1 MGDLFSKYIVW
12 GKLRGTVCG
21 YKTNYKLIKNK
32 FIKTRKERDKE
43 SKQLKLN
50 K

>member
-21 YKTNYKLIKNK
+21 YKTNYKLIKINLQRHEK
-32 FIKTRKERDKE
+32 KKTKSR
-43 SKQLKLN
+43 N
-50 K
+50 N

>member
-1 MGDLFSKYIVW
+1 MGD
-12 GKLRGTVCG
+12 GTNYV
-21 YKTNYKLIKNK
+21 KTNYKLIKDK
-32 FIKTRKERDKE
+32 FTKTRKERDKE